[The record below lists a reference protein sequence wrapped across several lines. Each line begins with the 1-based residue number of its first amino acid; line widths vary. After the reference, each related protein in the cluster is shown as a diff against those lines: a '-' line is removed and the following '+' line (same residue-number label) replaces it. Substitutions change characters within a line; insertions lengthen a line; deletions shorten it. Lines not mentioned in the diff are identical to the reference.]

1 MSILADSLGPSYS
14 SGVSPSLHGDQN
26 SMSALF
32 AETSRQRRKGVPTH
46 AEKKKN
52 QPTIRRDEAPA
63 PNIQMEGPFDALSGL
78 VDFEL
83 FEQSVQSPDDDDS
96 SRNSQA
102 PADFD
107 ANALL
112 SGYGSL
118 FDAPQAFTA
127 TTPTSSTFPPIF

>member
-14 SGVSPSLHGDQN
+14 SGVFPSLHEGQI
-26 SMSALF
+26 STSAGLF
-32 AETSRQRRKGVPTH
+32 AETARQRRKGVQTH
-46 AEKKKN
+46 AEKKN
-52 QPTIRRDEAPA
+52 QPTVRRDEAPVSD
-63 PNIQMEGPFDALSGL
+63 IQRERPFDALSGL
-78 VDFEL
+78 EDFEL
-83 FEQSVQSPDDDDS
+83 FEQFVQPPDDDS

-112 SGYGSL
+112 SGYGLL
-118 FDAPQAFTA
+118 FDAQAITA